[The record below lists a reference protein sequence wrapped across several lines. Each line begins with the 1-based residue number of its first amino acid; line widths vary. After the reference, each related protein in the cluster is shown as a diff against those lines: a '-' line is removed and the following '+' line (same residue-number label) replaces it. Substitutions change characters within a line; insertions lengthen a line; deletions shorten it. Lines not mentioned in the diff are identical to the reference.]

1 MELEV
6 DYETRRKISSE
17 RRRLLVL
24 KTAGQCFGEK
34 GYRQT
39 TADEIARRADV
50 SKGLVFHFFGSKQ
63 RLFESVIE
71 DSLSQ
76 WATLSEY
83 RASGAE
89 GGSLEELRRLFMASF
104 DFIADNPVLVLFAR
118 PEEALLSAYRAEVAR
133 YNLRWRARIQRT
145 LKEGMK
151 NAEIRQLDTQRVSA
165 ILHEVQAA
173 FLTNALSGSSSRQY
187 DRKTVDLAVDILLRG
202 IQA

>member
-39 TADEIARRADV
+39 TADEIARRAGV